1 LYLLILLAQENK
13 NIMQFAE
20 NINIAKLGLIDHKFR
35 SFLTML
41 GIIFGTASVI
51 AMVSIGEG
59 AKKQAIA
66 KYQDLG
72 ISNIIIRDKD
82 LSDKEL
88 EEVRMKFSQ
97 GLSLRDAEV
106 IKEIVPGVTDVAP
119 QAETKMDAKYADRSS
134 KATVIGIT
142 PSILE
147 ILNYRTDQ
155 GDFINADHYNRQLK
169 VCILGSGIAKEL
181 FSYDTPLGKSVK
193 LGDQWF
199 EVVGVMQNKAL
210 FTETV
215 GELAA
220 RDLNN
225 DVYIPLSTF
234 NKRMPQISR
243 FSSEIKQLTVKLEN
257 SDRLVESASVIRSIL
272 NRHHFNNDDFSIVV
286 PYELLKQE
294 EKERRIYNL
303 LLASIAAI
311 SLIVG
316 GIGIM
321 NIMLASVLERTNE
334 IGIRRAIGGKKS
346 DIMSQ
351 FVTEA
356 VVISISGGVIGVI
369 FGISLSLG
377 IGLATD
383 VQTNLTLYSVLIAF
397 GFSVLVGITFGYLPA
412 KKAAD
417 LKPIESIRH
426 D

>member
-1 LYLLILLAQENK
+1 
-13 NIMQFAE
+13 MQFAE
-20 NINIAKLGLIDHKFR
+20 NINIARLGLIDHKFR

-51 AMVSIGEG
+51 AMISIGEG

-82 LSDKEL
+82 LSDTEL
-88 EEVRMKFSQ
+88 EEVRMKFSK
-97 GLSLRDAEV
+97 GLSIYDAEV
-106 IKEIVPGVTDVAP
+106 IRDIVPGVTDVAP
-119 QAETKMDAKYADRSS
+119 QSEAKMDARFSDKSS
-134 KATVIGIT
+134 KSTVIGIT
-142 PSILE
+142 PSILK
-147 ILNYRTDQ
+147 ILNYQTDK
-155 GDFINADHYNRQLK
+155 GEFINEDHYERQLK
-169 VCILGSGIAKEL
+169 VCILGSNIAREL
-181 FSYDTPLGKSVK
+181 FGYDNPMGQNIK

-199 EVVGVMQNKAL
+199 EVIGVMQNKAL

-225 DVYIPLSTF
+225 DIYIPLSTF
-234 NKRMPQISR
+234 NKRIPKENQ
-243 FSSEIKQLTVKLEN
+243 FLSEIKQLTVKLDN
-257 SDRLVESASVIRSIL
+257 SDQLTETAVVIRSIL
-272 NRHHFNNDDFSIVV
+272 NRHHFNNDDFNVIV

-334 IGIRRAIGGKKS
+334 IGIRRAIGGRKS
-346 DIMSQ
+346 DIMNQ

-356 VVISISGGVIGVI
+356 VVLSISGGIIGVI
-369 FGISLSLG
+369 LGISFSLG
-377 IGLATD
+377 IALTTE
-383 VQTNLTLYSVLIAF
+383 VKTSITLYSILIAF

-412 KKAAD
+412 KKAAN

-426 D
+426 E

>member
-1 LYLLILLAQENK
+1 
-13 NIMQFAE
+13 MQLAE
-20 NINIAKLGLIDHKFR
+20 NIRVAVFSLRDHKFR
-35 SFLTML
+35 SLLTML

-72 ISNIIIRDKD
+72 VSNIIIRDKD
-82 LSDKEL
+82 MPDADL
-88 EEVRMKFSQ
+88 EQVRMKFSQ
-97 GLSLRDAEV
+97 GLSLSDTKALS
-106 IKEIVPGVTDVAP
+106 EIVPGVAGIAP
-119 QAETKMDAKYADRSS
+119 QAETKLEARFEDKSS
-134 KATVIGIT
+134 KATVIGVT
-142 PSILE
+142 PSISS
-147 ILNYRTDQ
+147 ILNFRMDK
-155 GDFINADHYNRQLK
+155 GIFINEDHYDRELK
-169 VCILGSGIAKEL
+169 ACVLGANIAREL
-181 FSYDTPLGKSVK
+181 FSYEDPVGNNIK

-199 EVVGVMQNKAL
+199 EVVGVMQTKAL

-225 DVYIPLSTF
+225 DVYVPLSTF
-234 NKRMPQISR
+234 LKRIPKTNNLA
-243 FSSEIKQLTVKLEN
+243 SEIKQVTIKLEN
-257 SDRLVESASVIRSIL
+257 SATLIQSATIIRTIV
-272 NRHHFNNDDFSIVV
+272 NRRHFNNDDFSVII
-286 PYELLKQE
+286 PYELMEQE
-294 EKERRIYNL
+294 KKESRIYNL

-334 IGIRRAIGGKKS
+334 IGIRRAIGGRKS

-356 VVISISGGVIGVI
+356 IAMSITGGVIGVVL
-369 FGISLSLG
+369 GIVFSLG
-377 IGLATD
+377 ITFITD
-383 VQTNLTLYSVLIAF
+383 VKTSLTLYSIFIAF
-397 GFSVLVGITFGYLPA
+397 GFSVIVGITFGYLPA
-412 KKAAD
+412 KRAAD

-426 D
+426 E

>member
-1 LYLLILLAQENK
+1 MHY
-13 NIMQFAE
+13 AE
-20 NINIAKLGLIDHKFR
+20 NLNIAKLGLIDHKFR

-59 AKKQAIA
+59 AKKQAIS
-66 KYQDLG
+66 KYKDLG
-72 ISNIIIRDKD
+72 INNIIVRDKD
-82 LSDKEL
+82 LTDTEL
-88 EEVRMKFSQ
+88 EAVRLKFSQ
-97 GLSLRDAEV
+97 GLSIKDAEA
-106 IKEIVPGVTDVAP
+106 IREIVPGVSEVAP
-119 QAETKMDAKYADRSS
+119 QSEVKLDAKYADKSS

-142 PSILE
+142 PSILHV
-147 ILNYRTDQ
+147 LNYQTDKGEFLNQ
-155 GDFINADHYNRQLK
+155 DHYDRQLK
-169 VCILGSGIAKEL
+169 VCILGSSIARSL
-181 FSYDTPLGKSVK
+181 FGYEEPVSQSVK

-199 EVVGVMQNKAL
+199 EVIGVMQNKAL

-225 DVYIPLSTF
+225 DIYIPLSTF
-234 NKRMPQISR
+234 TRRMPRENQ
-243 FSSEIKQLTVKLEN
+243 FSSEVKQLTVKLEN
-257 SDRLVESASVIRSIL
+257 SESLVESAAVIRSIL
-272 NRHHFNNDDFSIVV
+272 SRRHFSNDDFSVIV

-311 SLIVG
+311 SLVVG

-334 IGIRRAIGGKKS
+334 IGIRMAIGAKHS

-351 FVTEA
+351 FITEA
-356 VVISISGGVIGVI
+356 VALSISGGVIGVI
-369 FGISLSLG
+369 FGVSLSLG
-377 IGLATD
+377 ISLLTD
-383 VQTNLTLYSVLIAF
+383 VQTSLTFYSIVIAF
-397 GFSVLVGITFGYLPA
+397 SFSVMVGVTFGYLPA
-412 KKAAD
+412 KNAAN

>member
-1 LYLLILLAQENK
+1 
-13 NIMQFAE
+13 
-20 NINIAKLGLIDHKFR
+20 
-35 SFLTML
+35 
-41 GIIFGTASVI
+41 
-51 AMVSIGEG
+51 
-59 AKKQAIA
+59 
-66 KYQDLG
+66 
-72 ISNIIIRDKD
+72 
-82 LSDKEL
+82 
-88 EEVRMKFSQ
+88 
-97 GLSLRDAEV
+97 
-106 IKEIVPGVTDVAP
+106 
-119 QAETKMDAKYADRSS
+119 MDAHFADKSS

-142 PSILE
+142 PSILK
-147 ILNYRTDQ
+147 ILNYQTDR
-155 GDFINADHYNRQLK
+155 GGFINDDHYVRQLK
-169 VCILGSGIAKEL
+169 VCVLGSAISREL
-181 FSYDTPLGKSVK
+181 FSYDDPIGQSVK

-199 EVVGVMQNKAL
+199 EVIGVLQNKAL

-234 NKRMPQISR
+234 NKRIPKENI
-243 FSSEIKQLTVKLEN
+243 FSSEIKQLTVKLDN
-257 SDRLVESASVIRSIL
+257 SERLVESAAVIRSIL
-272 NRHHFNNDDFSIVV
+272 NRHHFNNNDYSIIV

-294 EKERRIYNL
+294 EKERKIYNL

-334 IGIRRAIGGKKS
+334 IGIRRAIGGRKS

-356 VVISISGGVIGVI
+356 VVLSISGGIIGVI
-369 FGISLSLG
+369 LGISLSLG
-377 IGLATD
+377 IALATD
-383 VQTNLTLYSVLIAF
+383 IITSITLYSIIIAF

-412 KKAAD
+412 KKAAN

-426 D
+426 E

>member
-1 LYLLILLAQENK
+1 
-13 NIMQFAE
+13 MQFAE
-20 NINIAKLGLIDHKFR
+20 NINIARLGLIDHKFR

-59 AKKQAIA
+59 AKKQAVA

-72 ISNIIIRDKD
+72 ISNIIIRDRD
-82 LSDKEL
+82 LTDTEL
-88 EEVRMKFSQ
+88 EEVRTKFSQ
-97 GLSLRDAEV
+97 GLSLKDAE
-106 IKEIVPGVTDVAP
+106 IISQIVPGVIGVAP
-119 QAETKMDAKYADRSS
+119 QAEAKLEARFADKSS

-147 ILNYRTDQ
+147 ILNYKTDK
-155 GDFINADHYNRQLK
+155 GGFITKDQYDRRLK
-169 VCILGSGIAKEL
+169 VCILGAGIAREL
-181 FSYDTPLGKSVK
+181 YSYDDPIGKSVK

-199 EVVGVMQNKAL
+199 EVLGVLQSKAL

-225 DVYIPLSTF
+225 DVYLPLSTF
-234 NKRMPQISR
+234 NKRIPKENQ
-243 FSSEIKQLTVKLEN
+243 FSSEIKQLTVKLDN
-257 SDRLVESASVIRSIL
+257 SERLVESAAVIRSIL
-272 NRHHFNNDDFSIVV
+272 NRHHFNNNDFNIIV

-334 IGIRRAIGGKKS
+334 IGIRRAIGGKRS

-356 VVISISGGVIGVI
+356 VVLSISGGIIGVI
-369 FGISLSLG
+369 LGISFSLG
-377 IGLATD
+377 ISLATD
-383 VQTNLTLYSVLIAF
+383 VKTSITLYSIFIAF
-397 GFSVLVGITFGYLPA
+397 GFSVIVGIGFGYLPA
-412 KKAAD
+412 KNASN
-417 LKPIESIRH
+417 LSPIESIRH

>member
-1 LYLLILLAQENK
+1 MHYS
-13 NIMQFAE
+13 E
-20 NINIAKLGLIDHKFR
+20 NINIARLGLIDHKFR

-59 AKKQAIA
+59 AKKQAIS

-72 ISNIIIRDKD
+72 ISNIIVRDKD
-82 LSDKEL
+82 LSDTEL
-88 EEVRMKFSQ
+88 EAVRMKFSQ
-97 GLSLRDAEV
+97 GLSMRDAEV
-106 IKEIVPGVTDVAP
+106 IREVVPGVTDVAP
-119 QAETKMDAKYADRSS
+119 QSETKIDARFADKSA

-142 PSILE
+142 PSILNM
-147 ILNYRTDQ
+147 LNYHLEK
-155 GDFINADHYNRQLK
+155 GSFINEDHYDRQLK
-169 VCILGSGIAKEL
+169 VCMLGFSISKDL
-181 FSYDTPLGKSVK
+181 FGYTDPIGQSVK

-199 EVVGVMQNKAL
+199 EIIGVLQNRSL

-220 RDLNN
+220 RDLNS

-234 NKRMPQISR
+234 NKRIPRETR
-243 FSSEIKQLTVKLEN
+243 FSSEIKQLTVKLDN
-257 SDRLVESASVIRSIL
+257 SEHLIESAAVIRSIL
-272 NRHHFNNDDFSIVV
+272 NRHHFNNDDYSIVV

-334 IGIRRAIGGKKS
+334 IGIRRAIGGRKS

-351 FVTEA
+351 FITEA
-356 VVISISGGVIGVI
+356 VVLSISGGIIGVI
-369 FGISLSLG
+369 LGISLSVG
-377 IGLATD
+377 ISLLTS
-383 VQTNLTLYSVLIAF
+383 VKTNITFYSIIIAF
-397 GFSVLVGITFGYLPA
+397 GFSVIVGITFGYLPA
-412 KKAAD
+412 KNAAN

-426 D
+426 E

>member
-1 LYLLILLAQENK
+1 
-13 NIMQFAE
+13 MQFAE
-20 NINIAKLGLIDHKFR
+20 NINIARLGLIDHKFR

-51 AMVSIGEG
+51 AMISIGEG

-82 LSDKEL
+82 LSDTEL
-88 EEVRMKFSQ
+88 EEVRMKFSK
-97 GLSLRDAEV
+97 GLSIYDAEV
-106 IKEIVPGVTDVAP
+106 IRDIVPGVTDVAP
-119 QAETKMDAKYADRSS
+119 QSEAKMDARFSDKTS
-134 KATVIGIT
+134 KSTVIGIT
-142 PSILE
+142 PSILK
-147 ILNYRTDQ
+147 ILNYQTYK
-155 GDFINADHYNRQLK
+155 GGFINEDHYERQLK
-169 VCILGSGIAKEL
+169 VCILGFNIAREL
-181 FSYDTPLGKSVK
+181 FGYDNPLGQNVK

-199 EVVGVMQNKAL
+199 EVIGVMQNKAL

-225 DVYIPLSTF
+225 DIYIPLSTF
-234 NKRMPQISR
+234 NKRIPKENQ
-243 FSSEIKQLTVKLEN
+243 FSSEIKQLTVKLDN
-257 SDRLVESASVIRSIL
+257 SSQLAESAVVIRSIL
-272 NRHHFNNDDFSIVV
+272 KRHHFNNDDFNVIV

-334 IGIRRAIGGKKS
+334 IGIRRAIGGRKS

-356 VVISISGGVIGVI
+356 VVLSISGGIIGVI
-369 FGISLSLG
+369 LGISLSLG
-377 IGLATD
+377 IALATE
-383 VQTNLTLYSVLIAF
+383 VKTSITLYSILIAF

-412 KKAAD
+412 KKAAN

-426 D
+426 E